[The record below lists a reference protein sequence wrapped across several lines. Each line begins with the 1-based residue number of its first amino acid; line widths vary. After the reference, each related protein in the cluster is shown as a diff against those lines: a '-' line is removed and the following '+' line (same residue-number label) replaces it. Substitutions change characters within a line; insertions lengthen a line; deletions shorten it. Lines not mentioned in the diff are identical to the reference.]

1 MSDVAV
7 LLQSAREALARGE
20 HGQALPLLQE
30 AVRLAPGNFEVHM
43 YLGVYLG
50 MAGQHVEGLRELNR
64 AAELK
69 PDSAHVRYNLGITL
83 KLAGRLEEAA
93 QPCKRFTQQNSL
105 RLSECRGGCGS
116 GRSTGSS
123 SCSPCT

>member
-50 MAGQHVEGLRELNR
+50 VAGQHVEGCGN
-64 AAELK
+64 
-69 PDSAHVRYNLGITL
+69 ST
-83 KLAGRLEEAA
+83 A
-93 QPCKRFTQQNSL
+93 QPNSSPTARMFATTWESPASWQVGLRKRRSSL
-105 RLSECRGGCGS
+105 RLR
-116 GRSTGSS
+116 
-123 SCSPCT
+123 